1 MAITFEQI
9 PTILGEI
16 YEKLNYLLERM
27 DKMETNNESVNQN
40 EEFLSIKDSAKI
52 LQVHPNTIRNWIKEG
67 YLDRLLLGN
76 RVYLSKKRLMSIE
89 FTKNR

>member
-1 MAITFEQI
+1 MC
-9 PTILGEI
+9 I
-16 YEKLNYLLERM
+16 YKKCDSKAERN
-27 DKMETNNESVNQN
+27 KGIQN